1 MCIGSWR
8 RGKLG
13 AHEEIAVLDCHP
25 WMRCLLAHSSAHSSA
40 RAACACKT
48 RMRANSPRVSD
59 KEENLRVGLV
69 EAAYELLLA
78 RTLDLQAQTW
88 LLPWLDWPAL
98 DDFGST
104 QAQSVLQSCSR
115 DYCDGPLID
124 VAFSAILDAGNNC
137 KNSTHCLHKGSL
149 AVYQQHGQ

>member
-25 WMRCLLAHSSAHSSA
+25 WMRCLLAHSSA

-48 RMRANSPRVSD
+48 RMRANNPRVSD

-69 EAAYELLLA
+69 EAVYALLLA

-88 LLPWLDWPAL
+88 PLPWLDWPAL

-104 QAQSVLQSCSR
+104 QAQSGASIVQQGLLR
-115 DYCDGPLID
+115 WPLID
-124 VAFSAILDAGNNC
+124 VASTAIFDGNNC
-137 KNSTHCLHKGSL
+137 KNSSHCLLKGSL